1 MFDYE
6 WYINYL
12 INKID
17 SIIKECDSFNN
28 VKRHEYTKIRNS
40 VYKKKISPKSSP
52 TVESMDKN
60 DFDNLPDWDLV

>member
-17 SIIKECDSFNN
+17 SIIKECDCFNN